1 MPLNFSE
8 VYYTDPYCAKIKTE
22 ISWIVPA
29 YEFAARGENR
39 LKGWYV
45 LLTRTNFFPGG
56 GGQPADRGWLC
67 FDDKKIKI
75 LAAESVRLGRDNCST
90 DSRCSYDRDN
100 APANGFDCEKLDPA
114 ENDLTTAYL
123 LPQSF
128 LTELGVTSE
137 KSLLGRAVDLEI
149 DWQRRY
155 DFMQQH
161 SAEHLFSGLA
171 KREFGCDNVG
181 FHLSET
187 VMTMDLNKNLGE
199 KDLQKLE
206 RAANAIVWERRATKA
221 TVYPSVDV
229 IEIDFRQKKALP
241 GKVRILEI
249 PGADCCA
256 CCGLHVANTVE
267 IGMVKVLSAEKHRG
281 GIRVF
286 LAAGQRLYDH
296 LGREHEILAE
306 ICRQYSANLTNLKD
320 KLAAVAIKGETAEKQ
335 LVQIKERELETL
347 AQVSRRQAVAVLR
360 AAEARSVVGETTNEV
375 VNEKPR
381 IILLTRRSSGAS
393 CGAAVI
399 LPTGVAPGDL
409 RRAINIF
416 SAAGFEFVLAG
427 CHPDAQTLVYS
438 IAGGNGDATA
448 KIDFTEWQK
457 VLKRRFDAKGGGRAD
472 CVQGQILWQQL
483 AMDRSAGD
491 GVGEFSATAA
501 NATTAANAATAAGRG
516 AVEQKKSPYTEL
528 WEALSLELIG
538 II

>member
-1 MPLNFSE
+1 MLLNFSE

-100 APANGFDCEKLDPA
+100 APANGSDCEKLDPA

-123 LPQSF
+123 LPHSF

-296 LGREHEILAE
+296 LSREHEILAE

-360 AAEARSVVGETTNEV
+360 AAAAEARSVVGETTNEV

-381 IILLTRRSSGAS
+381 IFLLTRRGSGGS

-472 CVQGQILWQQL
+472 YVQGQILWQQL
-483 AMDRSAGD
+483 AMNRSAGD
-491 GVGEFSATAA
+491 GVGEFSA
-501 NATTAANAATAAGRG
+501 TAANAATAAGRG